1 MVIRGIDYCPPLEF
15 EYEDFVEAMIS
26 ADQEA
31 APTDAH
37 GYRPTLI
44 EAFKGFGIVSQER
57 VMDLA
62 SVGTL
67 DYRGLNAAE
76 LRNREDELFRFLWRN
91 ADDVGLEP
99 DYYAA
104 VDDLRPS
111 IRVSPEGFLL
121 QEVVATYRQMLN
133 GSVAEISGVKRRM
146 TGEDLKVPEGLDPT
160 TRIQIHGGA
169 SIVFDQFGRAKHQL
183 SKPIFAW
190 LRQERRLEYLVKNR
204 IVDRRGQYGF
214 STGVAQGQK
223 FAVLHGPDVDLA
235 ERW

>member
-1 MVIRGIDYCPPLEF
+1 
-15 EYEDFVEAMIS
+15 MIS
-26 ADQEA
+26 ADKEA

-37 GYRPTLI
+37 GYRPTFI

-190 LRQERRLEYLVKNR
+190 PRQERRLEYLVKNR
-204 IVDRRGQYGF
+204 IVDGRGQYGF